1 MFKQKLT
8 PEQAFQKAKHFC
20 GYQERSHHETAE
32 KLYGF
37 GLYKTEV
44 EQLLSKLIEENYL
57 NEERYATQFVRGK
70 FRMKKWGRI
79 KIQYE
84 LKQKRISS
92 FNIKKGMKEI
102 DEAEYDAV
110 LLQLVTDKWN
120 SLKAEQYINRQVK
133 TTNYLLQK
141 GFESNLISKAIAIVR
156 AENR

>member
-20 GYQERSHHETAE
+20 GYQERSHYETAE

-37 GLYKTEV
+37 GLYKNEV
-44 EQLLSKLIEENYL
+44 EQLLSRLIEENYL

-156 AENR
+156 AENQ

>member
-1 MFKQKLT
+1 
-8 PEQAFQKAKHFC
+8 
-20 GYQERSHHETAE
+20 
-32 KLYGF
+32 
-37 GLYKTEV
+37 
-44 EQLLSKLIEENYL
+44 
-57 NEERYATQFVRGK
+57 
-70 FRMKKWGRI
+70 MKKWGRI

-156 AENR
+156 AENQ